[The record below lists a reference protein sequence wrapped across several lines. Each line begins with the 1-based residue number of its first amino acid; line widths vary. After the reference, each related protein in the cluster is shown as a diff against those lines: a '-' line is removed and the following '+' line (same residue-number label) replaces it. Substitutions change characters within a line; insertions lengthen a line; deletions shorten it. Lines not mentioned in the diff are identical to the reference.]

1 MGQPV
6 VRPAAQLV
14 GERAIPLRRHP
25 AKSRERLAV
34 VSPVELH
41 HGAASDV
48 GLQREVNEDAYLVAP
63 PVFVVA
69 DGMGGHEN
77 GDVASRIVV
86 EEFARLAEE
95 GYDPARGAEAVAATL
110 EASQRRIAEYAAPG
124 RPRTPGTTVV
134 AALLVEDEGAPAW
147 LLANLGDSRIYAVA
161 GGRLSRV
168 STDHSVVQELVDS
181 GEITEEEAHEHPERH
196 VITRALGGPRLEPA
210 DLFVVPVEQVE
221 RLLLCTDGVSGLVDD
236 DAIAAVLAENPD
248 PRDAADG
255 LVAAAL
261 RAGGDDNA
269 TAVVVDVVGLA
280 PEEAYDSARQRA
292 SLEQKLGAL
301 P

>member
-1 MGQPV
+1 MT
-6 VRPAAQLV
+6 R
-14 GERAIPLRRHP
+14 
-25 AKSRERLAV
+25 
-34 VSPVELH
+34 VEVH
-41 HGAASDV
+41 HGAATDV
-48 GLQREVNEDAYLVAP
+48 GALRETNEDAYLVAP

-86 EEFARLAEE
+86 EEFARLAEK
-95 GYDPARGAEAVAATL
+95 GYQPTRGREAVDATL
-110 EASQRRIAEYAAPG
+110 EACQRRITEYAAEGGPG
-124 RPRTPGTTVV
+124 LRRTPGTTVV

-147 LLANLGDSRIYAVA
+147 LLVNLGDSRIYAVID
-161 GGRLSRV
+161 GTLRQV

-181 GEITEEEAHEHPERH
+181 GQITAAEASEHPERH

-210 DLFVVPVEQVE
+210 DYFVLPVGDLE
-221 RLLLCTDGVSGLVDD
+221 RLLLCSDGISGLVDD
-236 DAIAAVLAENPD
+236 DEIERILTGSPD

-269 TAVVVDVVGLA
+269 TAVVVDVVGLV
-280 PEEAYDSARQRA
+280 PDQAYDSERQRA